1 MKKIAILGAGNM
13 GSAVAESLKG
23 TEYEITCTAA
33 SQRTLDRIKASMP
46 EVNVTLSNK
55 EAVKD
60 AQIVILAVKPYLAE
74 TVCEEIKEVLKE
86 GSIVISLIA
95 GVDFFKLGHLLNARS
110 EFYTG
115 GKLLHLARVI
125 PNTAIK
131 YGKSVTFIAY
141 GDGMPD
147 EAKSE
152 IEMMFSLSGKAFVV
166 PEDKM
171 AACTSL
177 ASCGIAYFLRFIRA
191 AVEGA
196 VEIGLKPDFA
206 TEVAA
211 LTAEG
216 AASLLANGSHPEVEI
231 DKVTTPGGLT
241 IRGLNALE
249 AHGLNA
255 AVIAALKASTPC

>member
-23 TEYEITCTAA
+23 SEYEISCTAA

-46 EVNVTLSNK
+46 EVNVTLSNQ

-60 AQIVILAVKPYLAE
+60 AEIVILAVKPYLAE
-74 TVCEEIKEVLKE
+74 TVCAEIEELLKE
-86 GSIVISLIA
+86 GTIVISLIA
-95 GVDFFKLGHLLNARS
+95 GVDFFKLGQYLNAKS
-110 EFYTG
+110 EYYSG
-115 GKLLHLARVI
+115 DKLLHLVRVI

-141 GDGMPD
+141 ADGMPVD
-147 EAKSE
+147 AKSE
-152 IEMMFSLSGKAFVV
+152 TEKIFSLSGKVFVV

-216 AASLLANGSHPEVEI
+216 AAALLADGSHPEVEI

-249 AHGLNA
+249 AHGFNA
-255 AVIAALKASTPC
+255 AIIAALKASTPC